1 MTIVL
6 YRNEIEQ
13 RLRVHIKRHHEEE
26 RNREGVIT
34 GYLGDISDYVLKK
47 HRKLAQLV
55 KGAGGVVKIVR
66 RSFIRKQLLQNR
78 CKRVLNL
85 NEKMV

>member
-1 MTIVL
+1 M
-6 YRNEIEQ
+6 
-13 RLRVHIKRHHEEE
+13 

-34 GYLGDISDYVLKK
+34 VYLEIYLTMCLKK

-55 KGAGGVVKIVR
+55 KGAGGDVKIVG

-78 CKRVLNL
+78 CKRDLNL
-85 NEKMV
+85 NKKMV

>member
-26 RNREGVIT
+26 RNREG
-34 GYLGDISDYVLKK
+34 DISDYVLKK

-55 KGAGGVVKIVR
+55 KGAGGDVKIVG
-66 RSFIRKQLLQNR
+66 RSFIRKQLLQNG

-85 NEKMV
+85 N